1 MGFFSKIFS
10 SPIDPNKLIDFTTG
24 AIDRINFTD
33 QERAAYNMKLAD
45 SLAAYTEKTLDES
58 TDKSM
63 TRRYLSV
70 IIVSIYILL
79 VLFTVA
85 ATCFNPELAK
95 LIMVVIDEYYMTTAF
110 IMVLAFFYGGYYISG
125 IIKQKK

>member
-1 MGFFSKIFS
+1 MGILSKIFS
-10 SPIDPNKLIDFTTG
+10 KTIDPDKLIDFTTG

-33 QERAAYNMKLAD
+33 QERATYNMKLAD
-45 SLAAYTEKTLDES
+45 SLATYTEKSLEES
-58 TDKSM
+58 TDKSI

-79 VLFTVA
+79 ALFTVVA
-85 ATCFNPELAK
+85 SCFNLELAK
-95 LIMVVIDEYYMTTAF
+95 LIMVVIDEYYLTTAF